1 LVGLGRGIKAF
12 EVSRSCGSIEE
23 AVFDIL
29 KPEIRG
35 ICSVKTRL
43 WLQECPIR
51 IKLPRTFKRPDYSNG
66 PYKNFKL
73 PLMTR
78 IIVKLWINSFP

>member
-1 LVGLGRGIKAF
+1 
-12 EVSRSCGSIEE
+12 
-23 AVFDIL
+23 
-29 KPEIRG
+29 
-35 ICSVKTRL
+35 
-43 WLQECPIR
+43 
-51 IKLPRTFKRPDYSNG
+51 LPRIFKRPDYSNG